1 MRGVA
6 QLWRCP
12 SSKLPVRYITTWA
25 NLLPDEMRNDFIGPG
40 MDIVAK
46 PFSIDI
52 LAARIRSLID
62 TGV

>member
-1 MRGVA
+1 V
-6 QLWRCP
+6 P
-12 SSKLPVRYITTWA
+12 D
-25 NLLPDEMRNDFIGPG
+25 DEMRNDFIGPG
-40 MDIVAK
+40 MDILAK